1 VEVDFVTANELH
13 IPVGKTI
20 QLTVGSPDDGVI
32 HSYWVPS
39 INGKKDAVPGRGEL
53 LKFQVDEPGL
63 YRGQCAEYCGLSHAD
78 MRIRVFAQTPADYEA
93 WAAAERSGLDPEAA
107 KFVTDNLSVDDA
119 QAGKFSCVRCHAF
132 NGVEGAEA
140 RIGPNL
146 THVGDRS
153 TFAAGIYET
162 NLKDLTEWVYDA
174 PSKKPFG
181 NYENHMPSFKD
192 AGMTKDQ
199 AAEIARFLL
208 CDTQTPEGQAALEQ
222 FTPEVAQQHQEDC
235 R

>member
-1 VEVDFVTANELH
+1 
-13 IPVGKTI
+13 
-20 QLTVGSPDDGVI
+20 
-32 HSYWVPS
+32 
-39 INGKKDAVPGRGEL
+39 
-53 LKFQVDEPGL
+53 
-63 YRGQCAEYCGLSHAD
+63 
-78 MRIRVFAQTPADYEA
+78 M
-93 WAAAERSGLDPEAA
+93 
-107 KFVTDNLSVDDA
+107 
-119 QAGKFSCVRCHAF
+119 RCHAF

-162 NLKDLTEWVYDA
+162 NLEDLTEWVYDA

-192 AGMTKDQ
+192 AGMSKDQ
-199 AAEIARFLL
+199 AADIARFLL